1 MNRPYVLSIAGL
13 DPSAGAGILADI
25 KTMEACEV
33 QGFGVA
39 SALTYQNENEFVGL
53 YWVGV
58 ERIIAQ
64 LEPRIRRYPIS
75 VIKIGLIQ
83 NPETLERILQYLK
96 VNLPAC
102 KIVWD
107 PILRASAGFD
117 FHQHGLSVFYDLLKS
132 IDLITPNWK
141 ELSAS
146 GNNALEVAMQLSFHC
161 GVVLKGGH
169 SMEERANDYWI
180 NKGSS
185 ECFSLPRLSNVDK
198 HGTGCMFSSAIA
210 SNIALGHTFA
220 QSISIAKAFVY
231 DRLQSQEGGLASF

>member
-25 KTMEACEV
+25 KTMEACKV

-39 SALTYQNENEFVGL
+39 SALTYQNESEFVGL
-53 YWVGV
+53 HWINV

-64 LEPRIRRYPIS
+64 LEPLIKRYPIS

-83 NPETLERILQYLK
+83 NPETLAAVLLYLK
-96 VNLPAC
+96 EKLPTC

-117 FHQHGLSVFYDLLKS
+117 FHQNGLSVFQDLLKQ

-141 ELSAS
+141 ELSTGA
-146 GNNALEVAMQLSFHC
+146 NNALEVAMQLSFHC

-169 SMEERANDYWI
+169 SMEDRANDYFVKMGI
-180 NKGSS
+180 L

-210 SNIALGHTFA
+210 ANIALGLTIS
-220 QSISIAKAFVY
+220 QSISNAKAFVY